1 MSRLLNRTAIVTG
14 GARGIGKSI
23 VSLFLKEGGNVV
35 IWDVLD
41 EGQDLATELNRIYP
55 NKVYFDKVDIVDY
68 NAVLEATNKA
78 IKTFDK
84 IDILINNA
92 GITRDRTLLKM
103 SPDEWNSVL
112 QVNLTGIFNCSKIL
126 AGHMK
131 ENGYGRIVSASSI
144 SGIYGNYGQT
154 NYAATKAGI
163 IGMTKSMAKELGRY
177 GITVNSLAPGFT
189 ETEMTA
195 LIPEDIKT
203 QQIKSIPLQRIAQPI
218 EMAYGYLFLASEES
232 SFVNGICLPIDGGFR
247 F

>member
-1 MSRLLNRTAIVTG
+1 MSRLENRTAIVTG

-23 VSLFLKEGGNVV
+23 VSLFLKEGGQVV

-41 EGQDLATELNRIYP
+41 EGQDLSTELNRIYQD
-55 NKVYFDKVDIVDY
+55 KLYFDKVDIVDL
-68 NAVLEATNKA
+68 NAVREATNKA
-78 IKTFDK
+78 IATFGK
-84 IDILINNA
+84 VDILINNA

-103 SPDEWNSVL
+103 SPDEWNKVL
-112 QVNLTGIFNCSKIL
+112 QVNLTGIFNCCKAVAS
-126 AGHMK
+126 HMK

-144 SGIYGNYGQT
+144 SGIYGNYGQA
-154 NYAATKAGI
+154 NYSATKAGI
-163 IGMTKSMAKELGRY
+163 IGMTKTLAKELGRY
-177 GITVNSLAPGFT
+177 GITANCLAPGFT

-195 LIPEDIKT
+195 LIPDEIKA
-203 QQIKSIPLQRIAQPI
+203 QQIKAIPLQRIAQPI